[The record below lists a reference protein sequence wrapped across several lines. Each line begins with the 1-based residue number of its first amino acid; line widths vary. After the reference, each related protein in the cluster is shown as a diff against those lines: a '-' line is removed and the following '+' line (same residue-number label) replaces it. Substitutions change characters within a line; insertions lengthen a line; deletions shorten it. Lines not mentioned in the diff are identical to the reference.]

1 MHDCQE
7 TKEQLLDLIFG
18 ETSERAEALEEIE
31 RCPSCGAEYRSL
43 ASTLFIY
50 DRAAA
55 HAQADETFWREHHE
69 RLRESLDAAHNFAS
83 TTEDERT
90 APLWKRIFAARFNVP
105 APLAAAAAI
114 LLAATTLLAL
124 RSPRTVMT
132 SAPVQTIVEAR
143 TVEVAVPQE
152 RIVIKTVYVDRSV
165 REGAKVLRQAARANA
180 VNPQMALVRPNE
192 ASNPTESLQG
202 FKPADSVNL
211 HIIKGSFPR

>member
-18 ETSERAEALEEIE
+18 ETAERAEALEEIE
-31 RCPSCGAEYRSL
+31 RCPACDAEYRNL

-50 DRAAA
+50 DRAAS
-55 HAQADETFWREHHE
+55 HAQPAETFWREHHE
-69 RLRESLDAAHNFAS
+69 RLRESLDAAPNFAS
-83 TTEDERT
+83 TAEDARI

-114 LLAATTLLAL
+114 LLVVTTLLAV
-124 RSPRTVMT
+124 RSPRASMT
-132 SAPVQTIVEAR
+132 SAPVQTIVETR
-143 TVEVAVPQE
+143 TVEVAVPQD
-152 RIVIKTVYVDRSV
+152 RIVIKTVYVDRAR
-165 REGAKVLRQAARANA
+165 REDARVLRQGARTNPL
-180 VNPQMALVRPNE
+180 NPQMALVRPNE
-192 ASNPTESLQG
+192 AADPAEYLQG